1 VSKKLENDHNGVIN
15 FIFLFLGLVLP
26 LSRVKIKPMKSH
38 GRHFLID
45 FYDCSPVL
53 LNDGKKIESLL
64 KKAAKIAG
72 SQIVG
77 SRVYTLIP
85 HGLTAVVVIKESHLI
100 LSSWPE
106 YGWAT
111 VDFFTCGQKAKPK
124 KAIDFLIREFGP
136 GKVNVVEVKRGFF

>member
-1 VSKKLENDHNGVIN
+1 MSKKLENDHNGVIN

-45 FYDCSPVL
+45 FYNCSPVL
-53 LNDGKKIESLL
+53 LNDGKKIESSL
-64 KKAAKIAG
+64 KKAAKVAG

-77 SRVYTLIP
+77 SQVYTLVP

-106 YGWAT
+106 HGWAT

-124 KAIDFLIREFGP
+124 KAIDFLIREFRP
-136 GKVNVVEVKRGFF
+136 GKVNIVEVKRGFF